1 MRTSQ
6 VGLHLLAL
14 AAHSSQIGTRE
25 QRGEPPPAVV
35 VAADA
40 VPKAKAA
47 PCMKVRGPGAVVA
60 AVIEAVGGLV
70 VAAARGQEDQT
81 QLEQRRLPHLRTAEL
96 AIALATTLP
105 FLRLRR

>member
-1 MRTSQ
+1 MRISQ

-14 AAHSSQIGTRE
+14 AAHSSQIGTHE

-47 PCMKVRGPGAVVA
+47 PCKKVRGRGAVVA
-60 AVIEAVGGLV
+60 AVVGAGGGLG
-70 VAAARGQEDQT
+70 VAAARRCSLQ
-81 QLEQRRLPHLRTAEL
+81 
-96 AIALATTLP
+96 
-105 FLRLRR
+105 